1 MAAIHFV
8 RHRRPRQFRRIDR
21 QFTELTDEELRQRY
35 RFSADNID
43 RLVELL
49 GPTLER
55 RTRRNQALTPQQ
67 QILITLRFLATG
79 NFMQVIGDTFDVDI
93 SAVSLVVRDVTDVL
107 FGLKDQFIKSPV
119 MDLDRRRI
127 MSGFYAIRGFP
138 SVIGCIDGTHVKI
151 ISPGYPFVN
160 RKHQHSIN
168 VQGTCNHK
176 ELFTSINACWPGSCH
191 ESHILRVSNVGRY
204 LEAHH
209 QGNET
214 EERYNRA
221 HISTRNLVERTF
233 GIWKR
238 TFHDLH
244 GEIRMKPQRVT
255 RVIVACAVLHNLRL
269 QWGEP
274 EVEEAG
280 DLDQPPAD
288 IFNGRMDGRGVRDHV
303 AHAYFQNQ

>member
-21 QFTELTDEELRQRY
+21 QLTDLTDEELRQRY

-55 RTRRNQALTPQQ
+55 RTRRNQALTPRQ

-79 NFMQVIGDTFDVDI
+79 NFMQVIGDTFGVDI
-93 SAVSLVVRDVTDVL
+93 STVSRVVRDVTDVL
-107 FGLKDQFIKSPV
+107 FGLKDQFIKFPV
-119 MDLDRRRI
+119 TDHDRRRI

-151 ISPGYPFVN
+151 ISPGYPDEAAFVN

-168 VQGTCNHK
+168 VQATCDHK
-176 ELFTSINACWPGSCH
+176 GMFTSINACWPGSCH
-191 ESHILRVSNVGRY
+191 DSHILRVSNVGRY

-209 QGNET
+209 QDPERGYLLGDSGYPCRPFLLTPFLQPGNET

-233 GIWKR
+233 GVWKR
-238 TFHDLH
+238 TFHVLH
-244 GEIRMKPQRVT
+244 VEIRMKPQRVT
-255 RVIVACAVLHNLRL
+255 RVTVACAVLHNLRL
-269 QWGEP
+269 Q
-274 EVEEAG
+274 
-280 DLDQPPAD
+280 
-288 IFNGRMDGRGVRDHV
+288 
-303 AHAYFQNQ
+303 